1 MKEMIFTT
9 MPMFVCLFWSTMLAL
24 DMPTQRHKRA
34 RWHLLAFMLAATIL
48 YWGHCAFF
56 NHAIDILPLADTL
69 YLACNLAVYPL
80 FFFYVSALTS
90 RSDRLKLSWLFLL
103 PTALGFVAVGTIY
116 FFMND
121 AETSQFIEQY
131 LYNGKRM
138 ELNGLAA
145 TQAFVHDVCK
155 IIFGLLII
163 PTYVLGRNNIK
174 QFNTL
179 VRTAYSNTEHKTLDA
194 MHWLFIFFTITS
206 AASFIANLIGRQAFC
221 DTIWLLAIPSVL
233 FSGMLFALGYVG
245 YQQRFSIQDIEED
258 EKEIDASN
266 ENISATSEL
275 RSNIEKLMTE
285 EQLFRQP
292 NLKILDLVQRLGTNR
307 NYVYQAIN
315 REMGISFS
323 EYVNRMRIDYATLL
337 LSQQPSRSL
346 ADVAEQSGFTSSTSF
361 YRNFKLY
368 KGIGPKEYQNKLKGT
383 S

>member
-1 MKEMIFTT
+1 
-9 MPMFVCLFWSTMLAL
+9 MFVCLFWSTMLAL
-24 DMPTQRHKRA
+24 DMPTQRHRRA

-80 FFFYVSALTS
+80 FFLYVSALTS
-90 RSDRLKLSWLFLL
+90 RSNRLNLSWLFLL
-103 PTALGFVAVGTIY
+103 PTALSFVAVGTIY

-131 LYNGKRM
+131 LYNSKRM

-179 VRTAYSNTEHKTLDA
+179 VRTAYSNTEHKMLDV

-233 FSGMLFALGYVG
+233 FSSMLFALGYVG

-337 LSQQPSRSL
+337 LSQQPNRPL